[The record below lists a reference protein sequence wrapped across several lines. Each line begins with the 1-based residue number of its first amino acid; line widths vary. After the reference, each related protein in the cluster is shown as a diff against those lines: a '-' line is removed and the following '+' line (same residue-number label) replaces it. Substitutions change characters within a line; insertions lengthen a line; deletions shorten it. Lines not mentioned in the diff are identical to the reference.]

1 MDVPGLKADNRQEE
15 FGYLVIPVGKEVIKD
30 YWACI
35 EFPKNQLELHTGRR
49 QSHLSIR
56 KAKNHNE
63 LKYIRYVKTHEFIKI
78 LKKC

>member
-49 QSHLSIR
+49 
-56 KAKNHNE
+56 
-63 LKYIRYVKTHEFIKI
+63 
-78 LKKC
+78 